1 MVEPVVGSVMSRDP
15 VTASGTARFKD
26 VVCMLLASEAGAV
39 PVVDGSCRPIGVV
52 TEIDLLANLEFHGGS
67 DAVPILGGAPAR
79 RRRRK
84 ASAVTAADLMTS
96 PAPVVAPHTRIS
108 TAARRL
114 AEPHMP
120 PLCVVDQQ
128 VRLIGLLSRTHLL
141 GLYRRPD
148 AEIVA
153 DVRAAIEAARDR
165 PTRSPAAIDIVVDA
179 GVVTLCGTL
188 AFRSRAEHAAFTA
201 SHVAGVIA
209 VHNQLGYEV
218 DDLMITGF

>member
-153 DVRAAIEAARDR
+153 DVQAAIEAARDR
-165 PTRSPAAIDIVVDA
+165 PTRSPAAIDIVADA
-179 GVVTLCGTL
+179 GVVTLSGTL

-201 SHVAGVIA
+201 SRVGGVIA

>member
-1 MVEPVVGSVMSRDP
+1 MVEPVVASVMSRDP
-15 VTASGTARFKD
+15 VAVPGTAGFKD
-26 VVCMLLASEAGAV
+26 VVCVLLASDAGAV
-39 PVVDGSCRPIGVV
+39 PVVDDSRRPIGVV

-67 DAVPILGGAPAR
+67 DPVPILGGAPAR

-84 ASAVTAADLMTS
+84 ASAVTAADLMTA
-96 PAPVVAPHTRIS
+96 PAPIIASHTRIS

-114 AEPHMP
+114 IEPHMP

-128 VRLIGLLSRTHLL
+128 VRLIGLLCRNNLL

-153 DVRAAIEAARDR
+153 DVRAAVEATRDR
-165 PTRSPAAIDIVVDA
+165 PTRSPADIEIMVDA
-179 GVVTLCGTL
+179 GVVTLSGTL
-188 AFRSRAEHAAFTA
+188 AYRSRAEHAAFIA
-201 SHVAGVIA
+201 SRVAGVIA
-209 VHNQLGYEV
+209 IRNQLRYDV